1 MPRIAR
7 VVIADVAHHVTQRG
21 NGRQFL
27 LSSDTERL
35 VYLDLLR
42 QVLKERQLSVL
53 GYCLMSNHV
62 PWVVTPRQAE
72 DLAWTF
78 QQVHGRY
85 AAYWNAAHAACGHV
99 WQGRFYSCPMDASHL
114 WTALRYVELNPVRAG
129 MVKEAVGWR
138 WSSAAGHCG
147 TAEPNRLATAAASSP
162 TGNATYNLTFS
173 YTQDGSNGNYGNMT
187 CVVNGHT
194 QGLCPNYTLT
204 RRITRSA
211 LPPGFL

>member
-62 PWVVTPRQAE
+62 HGVVTPRQAE
-72 DLAWTF
+72 DLACTF

-85 AAYWNAAHAACGHV
+85 AAYWNAAHAACGCRV
-99 WQGRFYSCPMDASHL
+99 
-114 WTALRYVELNPVRAG
+114 
-129 MVKEAVGWR
+129 
-138 WSSAAGHCG
+138 
-147 TAEPNRLATAAASSP
+147 
-162 TGNATYNLTFS
+162 
-173 YTQDGSNGNYGNMT
+173 
-187 CVVNGHT
+187 
-194 QGLCPNYTLT
+194 TLT
-204 RRITRSA
+204 CSTRRRSSERTKNT
-211 LPPGFL
+211 